1 MDQPHSWGS
10 GPPESKNESW
20 NYERR
25 TELVNVAQGILQA
38 QVMGAMRRESW
49 EEDADNPGVS
59 PKLSVRLA
67 KELIDEAERIHPKL

>member
-1 MDQPHSWGS
+1 MGQPHSWDS

-25 TELVNVAQGILQA
+25 TELISVAQGVLQA

-49 EEDADNPGVS
+49 ESEGGTPCVD
-59 PKLSVRLA
+59 PKLAVRLA
-67 KELIDEAERIHPKL
+67 KELIEEAERLQPKL